1 LANHPVKVNIS
12 GSLWKVHLPKAAV
25 TKAGRAD
32 MKHVRRWAVA
42 DVTIDQQFLPE
53 GISGN
58 VAFKEGHAGRGV
70 LAAGGGGGSFVASAV
85 LGLNVETI
93 AADPRN
99 ASAAGIATFSTT
111 QVVEYWRAP
120 IDSFKSVDSALPG
133 AAVQL
138 ELTLLTVEVLLLY
151 QGA

>member
-1 LANHPVKVNIS
+1 MH
-12 GSLWKVHLPKAAV
+12 
-25 TKAGRAD
+25 
-32 MKHVRRWAVA
+32 HVRRWTVP

-53 GISGN
+53 GISGD
-58 VAFKEGHAGRGV
+58 VAFKEGHAGKGV
-70 LAAGGGGGSFVASAV
+70 LAAGSGGVPFVASTV
-85 LGLNVETI
+85 LGLNVKTI

-99 ASAAGIATFSTT
+99 ASAAGITTFSTS

-138 ELTLLTVEVLLLY
+138 ELTLLTVEVLLLH